1 MPARSSLNASRN
13 QSEPRYAAT
22 DALGLGW
29 SGKGNQ
35 RGGAFGGNA
44 GAFGGNAGAQ
54 PIILPV
60 YSTNRIP
67 SHATGAFSR

>member
-1 MPARSSLNASRN
+1 MPARSSLNASRI

-35 RGGAFGGNA
+35 RGGAFGDNA
-44 GAFGGNAGAQ
+44 GTR
-54 PIILPV
+54 PV
-60 YSTNRIP
+60 TTPVCLTHRIP
-67 SHATGAFSR
+67 SHTAGVLSP